1 MTLTIVHFIVGA
13 ELVSK
18 ANFPLGWSLGCDS
31 SPPETGVMFGKTD
44 LTLHPID
51 CINYRDKSLLG
62 IMGNP
67 AINLA
72 HHVED
77 T

>member
-31 SPPETGVMFGKTD
+31 SPPETGVTFG
-44 LTLHPID
+44 
-51 CINYRDKSLLG
+51 
-62 IMGNP
+62 
-67 AINLA
+67 
-72 HHVED
+72 
-77 T
+77 